1 LFLERSRGFPAT
13 TDGPSLAFVSRET
26 ARRAHAA
33 PVDAEETTTMRI
45 MTLIASVALMGTI
58 TFAQAINYD
67 FDKSANFAAF
77 RTYAW
82 VPGAALDQMNHE
94 RIVGA
99 INMQLISKQLRPV
112 DRQANPDLLIAYHAA
127 FDRDLQITGFGSG
140 WGGFRFPGSYSG
152 TARAEDIVTGTLIV
166 DLIDARAKT
175 IVWRGTATKEIN
187 ANAKPEQRDKNI
199 NRATAKL
206 FKNYPPVK

>member
-1 LFLERSRGFPAT
+1 LRLARPLPWSSAKPHAVRMSRK
-13 TDGPSLAFVSRET
+13 
-26 ARRAHAA
+26 
-33 PVDAEETTTMRI
+33 VDAEETTTMRF
-45 MTLIASVALMGTI
+45 MTLIASVALLGTI
-58 TFAQAINYD
+58 TFAQAINFD
-67 FDKSANFAAF
+67 FDKSADFAAF

-82 VPGAALDQMNHE
+82 VPGAARDTMNHE

-99 INMQLISKQLRPV
+99 INTQLVSKQLAMV
-112 DRQANPDLLIAYHAA
+112 GRQANPDLLIAYHAA

-140 WGGFRFPGSYSG
+140 FGGFRFPRSYSG

-166 DLIDARAKT
+166 DLIDARTKT

-187 ANAKPEQRDKNI
+187 ANAKPQQRDKNI
-199 NRATAKL
+199 NRAAEKL